1 MSRIADMQK
10 FMREVQ
16 VEAKKVVWPER
27 KETMQST
34 LMVVVMVLFIA
45 LFLWLVDSGLS
56 WLVQKV
62 IS

>member
-1 MSRIADMQK
+1 MSRVADMQK

-27 KETMQST
+27 KEAMQAT
-34 LMVVVMVLFIA
+34 LMVVIMVLFVS

-62 IS
+62 I

>member
-1 MSRIADMQK
+1 MSRVADMQK
-10 FMREVQ
+10 FVREVQ

-27 KETMQST
+27 KEAMQAT
-34 LMVVVMVLFIA
+34 LMVVVMVLFVS

-62 IS
+62 I

>member
-1 MSRIADMQK
+1 MSRVASMQK

-27 KETMQST
+27 KETMQAT
-34 LMVVVMVLFIA
+34 IMVVVMVLLIS
-45 LFLWLVDSGLS
+45 LFLWIVDSSLS

-62 IS
+62 I